1 VQELT
6 EDVEGSTE
14 FVDNLKNAVR
24 QQEETAPLLQSLM
37 EGKELEKWQQH
48 FCNIANVFMCC
59 VDSMGN
65 PLTEFEGNRE
75 EIDRIKAL
83 INKEQFWEM
92 LLRVSESRLEDQA
105 IETTDYP
112 NLRFAVISSKA
123 DQKPVVN
130 WLMCGVIE
138 DFQDEEEYEKAPLEG
153 FHSQISEKQF
163 AKVAD
168 TLRDASNELIRYK
181 QDIISAQAQSRR
193 SRCSQK
199 EMEESLH
206 RREILTEIMQLLE
219 SEEAAEKVI
228 QKLFETVGAFLKL
241 SFAGVY
247 CQPADEKKLE
257 LTAGWKEKNTD
268 WESFKS
274 LEGESCEFFKTEKT
288 LVLSYDAMRSK
299 QERAQM
305 DKLGLKAVVV
315 IPVEIRK
322 SVKGYACFFKTYNAG
337 AWQIEEIRFIN
348 DSVKILQSILTRHA
362 QNSSLADSFASL
374 ETILNNIGS
383 AVYVSDSETGEK
395 LFANKSMRHAF
406 DRELR
411 EGCIDT
417 FLRQGIEQESGI
429 SEIYHSARERWY
441 DLYHTQVKWVDGKLA
456 HLCVLYDVTEKKVYQ
471 KKSEQQTYIDLL
483 TGLYNRM
490 CCEKDLE
497 KYVDE
502 AERTKSKGALLYLD
516 LDDFK
521 HINEGLGHQYGD
533 VLLKAISNSLQR
545 VEGIE
550 NTCYRVGGDEFVI
563 IVPPERF
570 KKLKRIVAS
579 IKDIFK
585 KPWFLKD
592 SDYYCTM
599 SMGVVEFPAADGA
612 VHELIQRA
620 DIAMYEAKKRGKNTV
635 ADYSDEI
642 ETNSGK
648 RLDMEKNMRDATARG
663 YQEFEVYF
671 QPIIDIQKQGRP
683 CTGAEALIR
692 WNSAELGF
700 IPPSEFIPLAE
711 YLGLINPI
719 GNYVL
724 NEACKICKCW
734 NDNGY
739 PDYKVNVNLSV
750 VQLLQS
756 DIVEIVERTVK
767 ETGINPHNLTLEV
780 TESLAINDMER
791 MKAILENIK
800 SLGVRIALDDF
811 GTGYSSL
818 NHIRE
823 IPFDVIKV
831 DQSFIKDLDRDAYAK
846 SFIKMVGDLAKAIN
860 VNLCVEGVETQ
871 KQYKILSEMSVSM
884 VQGYYFDRPMKREAF
899 EKKYTPHIS
908 AL

>member
-1 VQELT
+1 MQGLT
-6 EDVEGSTE
+6 EGVEGSIE
-14 FVDNLKNAVR
+14 FVGNLDMAVR

-48 FCNIANVFMCC
+48 FCNIVNVFMCC
-59 VDSMGN
+59 VDSRGN

-92 LLRVSESRLEDQA
+92 LLRVSESVLEDQA

-112 NLRFAVISSKA
+112 NLRFAVISSKVN
-123 DQKPVVN
+123 QKPVVN
-130 WLMCGVIE
+130 WLICGVIE
-138 DFQDEEEYEKAPLEG
+138 DFQDAEDYEKAPLEG
-153 FHSQISEKQF
+153 FQSQISEKQF
-163 AKVAD
+163 AKVVD
-168 TLRDASNELIRYK
+168 ILRDASNELVRYK
-181 QDIISAQAQSRR
+181 QNTITAQAQSRR
-193 SRCSQK
+193 SRCSEK
-199 EMEESLH
+199 EMEERMH
-206 RREILTEIMQLLE
+206 RSEALVEITQLLE
-219 SEEAAEKVI
+219 SEEAAEKVV
-228 QKLFETVGAFLKL
+228 QKLLGTVGVFLRL
-241 SFAGVY
+241 SFAVLY
-247 CQPADEKKLE
+247 CQPMKEQKLE
-257 LTAGWKEKNTD
+257 LAAGWGEKNAD
-268 WESFKS
+268 WEPIRNLDEECS
-274 LEGESCEFFKTEKT
+274 EFLKVEKT
-288 LVLSYDAMRSK
+288 LVLSYDAIRSK
-299 QERAQM
+299 QEREQL

-315 IPVEIRK
+315 IPIE
-322 SVKGYACFFKTYNAG
+322 VKKGAARYACFGKTYNDG
-337 AWQIEEIRFIN
+337 AWQMEEIRFIN
-348 DSVKILQSILTRHA
+348 DSVKVLQSILTRHA
-362 QNSSLADSFASL
+362 RNCSLEDSIASL
-374 ETILNNIGS
+374 ETILDNTGS
-383 AVYVSDSETGEK
+383 AIYVSDPETGEL
-395 LFANKSMRHAF
+395 LFANNSMRNIF
-406 DRELR
+406 ERELR
-411 EGCIDT
+411 EGSVNT
-417 FLRQGIEQESGI
+417 FLGQGLERESGI

-441 DLYHTQVKWVDGKLA
+441 DLYHTKVKWADGKLVS
-456 HLCVLYDVTEKKVYQ
+456 LCALYDVTEKKVYQ

-483 TGLYNRM
+483 TGLFNRI

-502 AERTKSKGALLYLD
+502 ARRTKSKGALLYLD

-521 HINEGLGHQYGD
+521 RINEGLGRQYGD
-533 VLLKAISNSLQR
+533 VLLKAISHSIQR

-563 IVPPERF
+563 IIPPERY
-570 KKLKRIVAS
+570 KKMKHIIAS

-620 DIAMYEAKKRGKNTV
+620 DSAMYEAKKRGKNTAV
-635 ADYSDEI
+635 DYSDDI
-642 ETNSGK
+642 GTNSGK
-648 RLDMEKNMRDATARG
+648 RLDMEKNMRDATAKG

-671 QPIIDIQKQGRP
+671 QPIIDIQKKGQP

-724 NEACKICKCW
+724 KEACKICKGW
-734 NDNGY
+734 NDKGY

-750 VQLLQS
+750 VQLLQN

-791 MKAILENIK
+791 MKNILANIK

-818 NHIRE
+818 NNIRE

-846 SFIKMVGDLAKAIN
+846 SFIKMVGDLAEAIH

-871 KQYKILSEMSVSM
+871 KQYKILLEMSVSM
-884 VQGYYFDRPMKREAF
+884 VQGYYFDRPMKRDAF

-908 AL
+908 TL